1 MRLFFLAATAL
12 CWLNAALVLWD
23 MQRSP
28 TPIYVVSVT
37 LICVFLGV
45 GWIVY
50 RIQHHLF
57 RSFDALAVIDGRE
70 AATIRTNLARMRV
83 WLIILALV
91 VAIAM
96 LLCLTAILSRF
107 QEGYPL
113 FG

>member
-12 CWLNAALVLWD
+12 SWLNAALVLWD
-23 MQRSP
+23 MLRSP
-28 TPIYVVSVT
+28 TPVYIVSVT
-37 LICVFLGV
+37 VFCVFWGV

-50 RIQHHLF
+50 RTQHHLF
-57 RSFDALAVIDGRE
+57 RSFAALAGFDDRK
-70 AATIRTNLARMRV
+70 AATIRINLARLRF

-91 VAIAM
+91 ITIAM
-96 LLCLTAILSRF
+96 LLCLTAIISRF